1 MFNQSTEEDSN
12 NIVYIDHRG
21 LSEKISKLGEQEHNY
36 IFSIIKTDTDK
47 YTRNSNGV
55 FLNMTT
61 LSPSTLIKIDQYVKF
76 CETQESIAPSA
87 KVQLK

>member
-1 MFNQSTEEDSN
+1 MITEEDN
-12 NIVYIDHRG
+12 HNIVYIDHKV

-36 IFSIIKTDTDK
+36 IFSIVKTDTDK

-55 FLNMTT
+55 FLNMAT

-76 CETQESIAPSA
+76 CETQESMVASA
-87 KVQLK
+87 KVQMK